1 MAGSNNDSDDASVHS
16 EATIAQQQQNIQP
29 QIITTV
35 SNNNA
40 KTGEIVMKGPI
51 ILPQRMK
58 IEHIAVQKGIKGK
71 NYLASVTILI
81 SIVTNLQSISTSES
95 EAEIES
101 NVGTH
106 IQETINVQDLPS
118 FSCNSSDKNG
128 NTSRTSCNKNGY
140 FNKKAGHFRKNASSV
155 SKLCFV
161 CGSSTHLIKDCDFY
175 EKQMANKTVGNGVG
189 PVHSRNNVN
198 HQNQFVPQAVLLRT
212 GKVNIPPARPQPV
225 PTGKPKVPAPVP
237 TGRQNRP
244 FPVPTDRGYSP
255 SVTSGWWKSTAR
267 PMPHLNRPTS
277 SYFQTYTPYVPQMYY
292 NHMKYGG
299 VRWATAVK
307 PSAGC
312 SWKTHRK
319 GLYWE
324 NPYSDAEDEGIFDSG
339 CSRSMTGNMERL
351 DDFQE
356 FQGGKVTFG
365 GGEGRITGKGTIR
378 TPTLDFENVYY
389 VKELQQFNL
398 FSISQIC
405 DKKNRVLFTD
415 TDCLVLSKDFMLPDE
430 SMVVL
435 RVPRKHNLYTI
446 NLNNLSPRGN
456 LACLVAKASVDESVK
471 WHRRMGH
478 VNYKNM
484 NRLVKGNLVRGLP
497 PKLFKNDHT
506 CVACC
511 KGKQHKASYKAITAV
526 SSISEPLQLLHMDLF
541 GPTSIRS
548 IDHKYYCLVITD
560 DYSRFCWV
568 FFLEHKDETYPI
580 LKDFINLVE
589 NQLNKK
595 VKAIRCDNGTEF
607 KNAHIIELCGS
618 KGIKR
623 DYSNA
628 RTPQQN
634 GVAERKNRT
643 LIEAA
648 RTMLA
653 DSKLPTMFWTEAV
666 RTACYVLNRV
676 LVTSPHNKTPYALL
690 TGNIPSVSHFK
701 PFGCHVTILNTS
713 DHLGKFDGKADEG
726 YIVGYSAS
734 NRAYRVYNV
743 PNKRVEETMNL
754 RYLEEKPNVQGLGH
768 EWYFDLDYL
777 TDTLG
782 YKRDKANQ
790 SAGTQEASTNPAGT
804 QDADSDSE
812 CDEQVIIVP
821 SYPSH
826 SIQEAEPKDTSGDEV
841 DDSPL
846 DSAEEIFQQELA
858 RLKGQEQRATSD
870 AKDAEEL
877 QKRAST
883 KTVPT
888 GSIPVPS
895 GDTTISPGDV
905 SVPTGGVPVP
915 TGSPTDSFFD
925 DEPTTRFPSPSDLGN
940 NEPSPG
946 IFSSSSYDDE
956 FGADL
961 NNLAS
966 TVEVSP
972 VATKRINTI
981 HPQSLIIGDHTSAVQ
996 TRSKVNKTTTG
1007 ESAFISYIHDQQ
1019 RDNHTDFQ
1027 HCLFACFL
1035 SQVEPRSVAQALEDP
1050 SWVDAMQEEM
1060 QQFKFQ
1066 NVWVLVDLPEGKY
1079 AIGTKWILKNKR
1091 DARGIVV
1098 RNKARLVAQGH
1109 RQEEGID
1116 YDEVFAPVA
1125 RIEAIR
1131 LFLAFASYMGF
1142 MVYQMDV
1149 KSAFLYGRIDE
1160 EVYVTQPKGFVDPQH
1175 PKKVYK
1181 VVKAL
1186 YGLHQAPRAWYAT
1199 LSTFL
1204 LKHGYRRGTIDK
1216 TLFLKKHKRDI
1227 ILVQVYVDDIIF
1239 GSTKKAWCDEFE
1251 ALMKGEFEMSAMGEL
1266 TFFLGLQVQQRPDGI
1281 FISQDKYV
1289 QEILKK
1295 FDLECVRTATTPYEA
1310 PKPKSKNEPD
1320 SPVNVHLYRSMI
1332 GSLMYLTAS
1341 RPDIMFAVSACS
1353 RNQVTPTTSNLEA
1366 VKKIFKYLKGQP
1378 RLGLWYPRES
1388 PFVLEAYSDS
1398 DYAGANKDRKSTTGG
1413 CQFLGR
1419 RLISWQCKKQTICG
1433 KHLSTEASMLP
1444 LTLNVVSSL
1453 VRSPELGPLAILATI
1468 DATPYTITKDSVRG
1482 QLQLADDG
1490 GIDDL
1495 PIADI
1500 YSGMDNLGYVT
1511 EGNLTFYKNKF
1522 SPQWRFLIHTILH
1535 CLSTKS
1541 GSWDQFG
1548 SSIAVA
1554 LIFLFDGRS
1563 KLFANMRLNFE
1574 GKPMPLLAADAY
1586 LVDLTNLKTFVCTP
1600 KKQIMAPIAPV
1611 FELWALSMPL
1621 PQGSSSFPAGHTSG
1635 GAEDPIT
1642 LTALSSVV
1650 SSLVQKQVK
1659 AMEVKLKTKKRK
1671 LVVSDSNKEDRGEQ
1685 DVDLDA
1691 LHALA
1696 NAAVTV
1702 DSTKSPG
1709 GASSNPA
1716 ACSYD
1721 PTTHVPTD
1729 LVFLVD
1735 ESILAR
1741 SGTTTATPSSPV
1753 KDARKGKG
1761 VAVEEPTPTQ
1771 DKTFKQLE
1779 EERLGWE
1786 ATQRLQAQELADLEK
1801 QRAESLMKDANLAR
1815 QMAQDFE
1822 MTEDQRKRQGLK
1834 RDGSLLTNA
1843 SSKKLKT
1850 GDVEVNIEAPSYSVP
1865 QEVEVEAPSQDVSR
1879 EKVDAPSHSQ
1889 NILEAT
1895 VEDVEVPSQEATVEN
1910 VEVPSNIASK
1920 AQQTASSLKKFE
1932 GDPDAEHKLCIK
1944 YASDEDSASD
1954 CDTPVHLYAVVDWEL
1969 LPTGLGSINAIYRL
1983 DNSRKYFTSLR
1994 EILHLVTRADL
2005 MTIYGRVMTF
2015 YQDKKAEGVGLVL
2028 WGDLKI
2034 LMDSPEVN
2042 DGSDFWKNQHTW
2054 SIQNWKL
2061 YSFSGVH
2068 VLETVSGLVIHM
2080 FVDKKYPLTINLIE
2094 RMLDHQLEICHG
2106 TVGNELTTAVQL
2118 IAFLKK
2124 QISDSK
2130 RPKVHEWVFNSPM
2143 LLLLRVKWFSIARPL
2158 RLELIELWFQFPV
2171 EMVCNP
2177 PWEQPFLGPKDCL
2190 VLSKWLQLDW
2200 LLIHQAE
2207 VVLKSVAGLSFP
2219 AASLTLLPFDVQ
2231 AVKIYLEWDL
2241 TPLYYPSWQKVPAE
2255 RKAAIVTKIGMQF
2268 DLKPRMQSQ
2277 RWTDINAGIQLHLKK
2292 FYNTNKA
2299 SLKAA
2304 HWIEMPRLPFAMIPG
2319 TKPEPLKI
2327 AKTWQRA
2334 RSYVGRDPGHLLAF
2348 EIRWGNQRGH
2358 LPGVGRVLL
2367 GRATDVL
2374 IPPLPPPPQC
2384 THNSADV
2391 ERLKKKNKY
2400 LTKQVNLKMNLF
2412 RSDDKFSQMLTPY
2425 ESTPEFDNASGSG
2438 GCGDDEMADDED
2450 GGEDEE
2456 DEKDGDS

>member
-1 MAGSNNDSDDASVHS
+1 MKEKMVYKGNNVVGALMNMPIFVETFSVMTDFAVLENMDDYRDEGMGDV
-16 EATIAQQQQNIQP
+16 IF
-29 QIITTV
+29 
-35 SNNNA
+35 
-40 KTGEIVMKGPI
+40 GEPFLREV
-51 ILPQRMK
+51 
-58 IEHIAVQKGIKGK
+58 GIKTRRFEGMITICNGDDEVTYQMVRSHPRFKYHTNEQCNKIPPLLK
-71 NYLASVTILI
+71 NSHNPPHNLSYHLI
-81 SIVTNLQSISTSES
+81 DSADIRYCDAHKTLVIAIKPRSNRKDPRAQMPLMSINQSISKGLPTWLSLLEENRLNGVVGLWGKRLRMICLFTGYELTGMVNSRGIGGKGQRIDQGVGLTSGIRACALRYFDLEEMELENS
-95 EAEIES
+95 QNNALAKLPMLKLGEYEMWEIRIKQYFQ
-101 NVGTH
+101 
-106 IQETINVQDLPS
+106 IQDYALWEVIE
-118 FSCNSSDKNG
+118 NG
-128 NTSRTSCNKNGY
+128 NSWVPIPVTAPES
-140 FNKKAGHFRKNASSV
+140 
-155 SKLCFV
+155 
-161 CGSSTHLIKDCDFY
+161 
-175 EKQMANKTVGNGVG
+175 G
-189 PVHSRNNVN
+189 P
-198 HQNQFVPQAVLLRT
+198 
-212 GKVNIPPARPQPV
+212 
-225 PTGKPKVPAPVP
+225 
-237 TGRQNRP
+237 
-244 FPVPTDRGYSP
+244 
-255 SVTSGWWKSTAR
+255 STALKMIVPSTAEEKICKKNDVKAR
-267 PMPHLNRPTS
+267 SLLLMALPNEHQLTFN
-277 SYFQTYTPYVPQMYY
+277 QYV
-292 NHMKYGG
+292 
-299 VRWATAVK
+299 
-307 PSAGC
+307 
-312 SWKTHRK
+312 
-319 GLYWE
+319 
-324 NPYSDAEDEGIFDSG
+324 DAQ
-339 CSRSMTGNMERL
+339 SMFAAIKAR
-351 DDFQE
+351 
-356 FQGGKVTFG
+356 FG
-365 GGEGRITGKGTIR
+365 GNEATKR
-378 TPTLDFENVYY
+378 T
-389 VKELQQFNL
+389 QQGDQVINAFA
-398 FSISQIC
+398 IA
-405 DKKNRVLFTD
+405 
-415 TDCLVLSKDFMLPDE
+415 
-430 SMVVL
+430 
-435 RVPRKHNLYTI
+435 LY
-446 NLNNLSPRGN
+446 G
-456 LACLVAKASVDESVK
+456 
-471 WHRRMGH
+471 
-478 VNYKNM
+478 
-484 NRLVKGNLVRGLP
+484 
-497 PKLFKNDHT
+497 
-506 CVACC
+506 
-511 KGKQHKASYKAITAV
+511 
-526 SSISEPLQLLHMDLF
+526 PLWDLF

-1419 RLISWQCKKQTICG
+1419 RLISWQCKKQTIVATS
-1433 KHLSTEASMLP
+1433 STEAEYVAAANCCGQVLWIQNQLLDYGYNFMNTKIFIDNQS
-1444 LTLNVVSSL
+1444 
-1453 VRSPELGPLAILATI
+1453 TI
-1468 DATPYTITKDSVRG
+1468 CIVKNPVFHQRTKHIEIRHHFIRNANEKKLIQV
-1482 QLQLADDG
+1482 L
-1490 GIDDL
+1490 
-1495 PIADI
+1495 
-1500 YSGMDNLGYVT
+1500 
-1511 EGNLTFYKNKF
+1511 K
-1522 SPQWRFLIHTILH
+1522 IHTDDNVADL
-1535 CLSTKS
+1535 LTK
-1541 GSWDQFG
+1541 
-1548 SSIAVA
+1548 A
-1554 LIFLFDGRS
+1554 FDGPR
-1563 KLFANMRLNFE
+1563 F
-1574 GKPMPLLAADAY
+1574 
-1586 LVDLTNLKTFVCTP
+1586 
-1600 KKQIMAPIAPV
+1600 
-1611 FELWALSMPL
+1611 
-1621 PQGSSSFPAGHTSG
+1621 
-1635 GAEDPIT
+1635 
-1642 LTALSSVV
+1642 
-1650 SSLVQKQVK
+1650 
-1659 AMEVKLKTKKRK
+1659 
-1671 LVVSDSNKEDRGEQ
+1671 
-1685 DVDLDA
+1685 
-1691 LHALA
+1691 
-1696 NAAVTV
+1696 
-1702 DSTKSPG
+1702 
-1709 GASSNPA
+1709 
-1716 ACSYD
+1716 
-1721 PTTHVPTD
+1721 TH
-1729 LVFLVD
+1729 
-1735 ESILAR
+1735 
-1741 SGTTTATPSSPV
+1741 
-1753 KDARKGKG
+1753 
-1761 VAVEEPTPTQ
+1761 
-1771 DKTFKQLE
+1771 
-1779 EERLGWE
+1779 
-1786 ATQRLQAQELADLEK
+1786 
-1801 QRAESLMKDANLAR
+1801 LM
-1815 QMAQDFE
+1815 
-1822 MTEDQRKRQGLK
+1822 
-1834 RDGSLLTNA
+1834 
-1843 SSKKLKT
+1843 
-1850 GDVEVNIEAPSYSVP
+1850 VNI
-1865 QEVEVEAPSQDVSR
+1865 
-1879 EKVDAPSHSQ
+1879 
-1889 NILEAT
+1889 
-1895 VEDVEVPSQEATVEN
+1895 
-1910 VEVPSNIASK
+1910 
-1920 AQQTASSLKKFE
+1920 
-1932 GDPDAEHKLCIK
+1932 G
-1944 YASDEDSASD
+1944 
-1954 CDTPVHLYAVVDWEL
+1954 
-1969 LPTGLGSINAIYRL
+1969 
-1983 DNSRKYFTSLR
+1983 
-1994 EILHLVTRADL
+1994 
-2005 MTIYGRVMTF
+2005 
-2015 YQDKKAEGVGLVL
+2015 
-2028 WGDLKI
+2028 
-2034 LMDSPEVN
+2034 
-2042 DGSDFWKNQHTW
+2042 
-2054 SIQNWKL
+2054 
-2061 YSFSGVH
+2061 
-2068 VLETVSGLVIHM
+2068 
-2080 FVDKKYPLTINLIE
+2080 
-2094 RMLDHQLEICHG
+2094 ML
-2106 TVGNELTTAVQL
+2106 
-2118 IAFLKK
+2118 
-2124 QISDSK
+2124 
-2130 RPKVHEWVFNSPM
+2130 
-2143 LLLLRVKWFSIARPL
+2143 
-2158 RLELIELWFQFPV
+2158 
-2171 EMVCNP
+2171 NP
-2177 PWEQPFLGPKDCL
+2177 
-2190 VLSKWLQLDW
+2190 
-2200 LLIHQAE
+2200 
-2207 VVLKSVAGLSFP
+2207 
-2219 AASLTLLPFDVQ
+2219 
-2231 AVKIYLEWDL
+2231 
-2241 TPLYYPSWQKVPAE
+2241 
-2255 RKAAIVTKIGMQF
+2255 
-2268 DLKPRMQSQ
+2268 
-2277 RWTDINAGIQLHLKK
+2277 
-2292 FYNTNKA
+2292 
-2299 SLKAA
+2299 
-2304 HWIEMPRLPFAMIPG
+2304 
-2319 TKPEPLKI
+2319 
-2327 AKTWQRA
+2327 
-2334 RSYVGRDPGHLLAF
+2334 
-2348 EIRWGNQRGH
+2348 
-2358 LPGVGRVLL
+2358 
-2367 GRATDVL
+2367 
-2374 IPPLPPPPQC
+2374 
-2384 THNSADV
+2384 
-2391 ERLKKKNKY
+2391 
-2400 LTKQVNLKMNLF
+2400 
-2412 RSDDKFSQMLTPY
+2412 
-2425 ESTPEFDNASGSG
+2425 
-2438 GCGDDEMADDED
+2438 
-2450 GGEDEE
+2450 
-2456 DEKDGDS
+2456 